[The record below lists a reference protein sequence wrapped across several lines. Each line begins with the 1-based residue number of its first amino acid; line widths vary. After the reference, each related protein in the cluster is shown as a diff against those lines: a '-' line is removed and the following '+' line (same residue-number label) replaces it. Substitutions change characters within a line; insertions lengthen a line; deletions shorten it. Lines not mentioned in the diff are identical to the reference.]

1 MNLIQFIYKK
11 IQKYRY
17 PLLLLLACIIGYFEI
32 TFFILTPKWDNIDA
46 FLPYRH
52 VVGTWISNGHLPLWN
67 PYQLLGYPTH
77 SDPQSGAWYPLVW
90 LLGLVNDYDLY
101 SINIE
106 LSLHYFIGGL
116 GMFTLGRTLKIK
128 DSIAFIMGMTYMF
141 SGFMVGTSQILVMI
155 IAAAW
160 LPFSI
165 NYLLVSLKNP
175 TFKNLFLLAFI
186 NFLLVTGS
194 YPAMTI
200 ILFYIYAT
208 IAIYYFYQYFKKQF
222 SLKTILIVFGG
233 QTVLLLMLTGGY
245 FYSIYEMLPYMD
257 RAGGIPYSEGLFT
270 KVGFPIQGFIS
281 FLLPYA
287 TVSDTLF
294 FKSDMTMINGYFG
307 LFSVVFIL
315 YGLIF
320 YRDKKLITLFLL
332 AVIILLIAAGMQLP
346 FHYFLYNFLPGFNL
360 FRHPSIF
367 RVYAIFIL
375 IIASGYSLQ
384 HYTEDPKK
392 FKNISLIIKMGMAF
406 FILIVIVGAIRTNY
420 SLMPEYFNALI
431 HLKERSPLN
440 FSGHILIQGTIQLIF
455 LTIALFLANNG
466 KLNTKKIIYLV
477 FLDLF
482 LATQLNAPRTIF
494 YTVRFNELQE
504 YIEAKP
510 HQLTNQTLEDDII
523 DINNKSVKPKQR
535 GVWKNLNSYAKRT
548 AYDGYNPVKF
558 NDFMVLR
565 EESGIMDNVLNNPLF
580 YIPDKIYSYPLKEK
594 TMNRP
599 RQAFLSAD
607 LYSVY
612 NKNTIKGSLT
622 DLKIDY
628 NGFSVKSEIIN
639 GGLIFLNQN
648 YHHNWHAYIDGD
660 EVKIQKANI
669 ALMAIEIPPGNH
681 EVIFKYKSMGAII
694 GFIIS
699 VLTIAMG
706 FFVILFQSLKLK
718 HKKRAPYTGTPLSY
732 H

>member
-1 MNLIQFIYKK
+1 MIQFIYK
-11 IQKYRY
+11 ILQKYQY

-32 TFFILTPKWDNIDA
+32 TFFFLTPKWDNIDA

-52 VVGTWISNGHLPLWN
+52 IVGTWISNGHLPLWN
-67 PYQLLGYPTH
+67 PYQLLGYPMH
-77 SDPQSGAWYPLVW
+77 SDPQSGAWYPVVW
-90 LLGLVNDYDLY
+90 LLSLINDYDIY

-116 GMFTLGRTLKIK
+116 GMFMLGRTLQIK

-165 NYLLVSLKNP
+165 NYLIVSLKNP
-175 TFKNLFLLAFI
+175 TFKNLFLLAFV
-186 NFLLVTGS
+186 NFLSVTGS

-208 IAIYYFYQYFKKQF
+208 VAIYYLYLYYKKQF
-222 SLKTILIVFGG
+222 SLKTILIVFVV

-245 FYSIYEMLPYMD
+245 FYSIYEMLPYMA
-257 RAGGIPYSEGLFT
+257 RAGGIPYSDGLFA

-281 FLLPYA
+281 FLLPYT
-287 TVSDTLF
+287 TVSDNLL
-294 FKSDMTMINGYFG
+294 FKSDMSMINGYFG

-320 YRDKKLITLFLL
+320 YGGKKLKILFLS

-346 FHYFLYNFLPGFNL
+346 FHYFLYKFLPGFNL

-367 RVYAIFIL
+367 RIYAIFLL

-384 HYTEDPKK
+384 HYTEDPKR
-392 FKNISLIIKMGMAF
+392 FKNISLILKIGMAF
-406 FILIVIVGAIRTNY
+406 FILIVIAGAIRTNY
-420 SLMPEYFNALI
+420 ALMPEYFNALI
-431 HLKERSPLN
+431 HLKEKSPLN
-440 FSGHILIQGTIQLIF
+440 LSGHILIQGTIQLIF
-455 LTIALFLANNG
+455 LTITLVLAKKG
-466 KLNTKKIIYLV
+466 KLNTKKIVYLV

-482 LATQLNAPRTIF
+482 LATQLNAPRTLF

-504 YIEAKP
+504 YIEAQP
-510 HQLTNQTLEDDII
+510 HQLTNQTIRDKVI

-558 NDFMVLR
+558 NDFLALR
-565 EESGIMDNVLNNPLF
+565 EESGIMENVLNNSLF
-580 YIPDKIYSYPLKEK
+580 YIPDQIYSYPLKNEIE
-594 TMNRP
+594 NQP
-599 RQAFLSAD
+599 GQAFLSPD

-612 NKNTIKGSLT
+612 NKNTTKGSLSN
-622 DLKIDY
+622 LKIDY
-628 NGFSVKSEIIN
+628 NGFSVNGEIIN
-639 GGLIFLNQN
+639 GGLIFVNQN
-648 YHHNWHAYIDGD
+648 YHHNWHAYINGD

-669 ALMAIEIPPGNH
+669 ALMAFEIPPGDHNI
-681 EVIFKYKSMGAII
+681 VFKYTSKGAKI
-694 GFIIS
+694 GFLIS
-699 VLTIAMG
+699 VLTVVFG
-706 FFVILFQSLKLK
+706 FSFILFQSFKLK
-718 HKKRAPYTGTPLSY
+718 HKKRATSTGTPLSY